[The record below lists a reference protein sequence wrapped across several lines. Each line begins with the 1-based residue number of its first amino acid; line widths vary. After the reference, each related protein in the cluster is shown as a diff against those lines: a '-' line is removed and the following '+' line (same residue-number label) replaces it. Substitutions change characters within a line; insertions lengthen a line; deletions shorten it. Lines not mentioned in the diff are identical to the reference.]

1 MKLWNKTIAFAATAF
16 LAGASAAFA
25 ETRQYDW
32 LTIGEPSGELIV
44 ETGDDGAVSIEFSFN
59 DRGRGPDIE
68 ADYVIG
74 DDGAPVS
81 IAITGLT
88 YAKGDASE
96 TFSIEDGVARWR
108 TGAVSGEKRLTG
120 PALYQPTLT
129 GTPEHTAIVARALL
143 DAPNQ
148 TLPILPA
155 GEMRIE
161 EVESASFSGPDGAVT
176 ATLYALYTEGP
187 YPDYIWLDEEKN
199 LFGADYGWF
208 AVAPRGMAAA
218 MPIMKEKQDAATD
231 AKTKELSAT
240 FRHDADGLVVITNA
254 RLFDSLTGEVLPRA
268 TIFVQDGVIAAVY
281 KERIEAPEGATV
293 IDAKGKMVLP
303 ALWDMHAHIG
313 TDNLFN
319 YISAGV
325 LNIRDMANDPDYL
338 IRLKRD
344 IAGGKIAGPDVHAM
358 GFIDKRS
365 PYAAPT
371 GMLADTLD
379 DALDFVDW
387 YAQRGFRGVKLYSS
401 IDPDWVAPIAERA
414 HSHGLT
420 VLGHIPAYMTAEQAI
435 RAGYDEI
442 THVNMLFLNFMNAE
456 EIDTRTPQRFIVP
469 AREGGNLDLDSAEV
483 EAFIDLMAE
492 RGIAHDPTHTI
503 FQGTF
508 LETPGDIIVDAANFY
523 DHVPESQQS
532 GLIAGEGF
540 NAGIEEEGAHTAA
553 VARDLIRKLHEKGVR
568 VLPGTD
574 AGYPGFVLLRE
585 LELYG
590 EAGIPANEVL
600 QLATIEPARH
610 LGFDQSLGSIS
621 PNKKAY
627 LIIVDGDPT
636 KNLADLYKVD
646 TVIKGSAMFRPKE
659 IHEAFG
665 IKPFD

>member
-1 MKLWNKTIAFAATAF
+1 MKISKTLFAFSAVTTLF
-16 LAGASAAFA
+16 TNAAFA
-25 ETRQYDW
+25 ETRSYDW

-44 ETGDDGAVSIEFSFN
+44 ETGDDGEVSIEFSFN
-59 DRGRGPDIE
+59 DRGRGPEIE

-74 DDGAPVS
+74 EGGVPVS

-96 TFSIEDGVARWR
+96 TFSIEDGVARWEA
-108 TGAVSGEKRLTG
+108 GAILGEQRIAG

-129 GTPEHTAIVARALL
+129 GTPEHAAIMARALL
-143 DAPNQ
+143 NAPEQ
-148 TLPILPA
+148 TLPTLPA
-155 GEMRIE
+155 GEMRVEEIE
-161 EVESASFSGPDGAVT
+161 TMSFPGPDSAVN
-176 ATLYALYTEGP
+176 ATLYGLYTEGP
-187 YPDYIWLDEEKN
+187 YPDYIWLDEEMN

-208 AVAPRGMAAA
+208 AVAPRGMASA
-218 MPIMKEKQDAATD
+218 MPVMKARQDAATD
-231 AKTKELSAT
+231 AKTAELSDT
-240 FRHDADGLVVITNA
+240 FRHDASGLVVIANA
-254 RLFDSLTGEVLPRA
+254 RLFDSLTGETHRRA
-268 TIFVQDGVIAAVY
+268 TIFLQDGVIAAVY
-281 KERIEAPEGATV
+281 KERVPAPEGATV
-293 IDAKGKMVLP
+293 IDANGKTVLP

-338 IRLKRD
+338 IRLKRQIGD
-344 IAGGKIAGPDVHAM
+344 EDIAGPDVHAM

-365 PYAAPT
+365 PFSAPT

-379 DALDFVDW
+379 EALEFVDW

-401 IDPDWVAPIAERA
+401 LDPDWVAPIAERA
-414 HSHGLT
+414 HRHGLT

-435 RAGYDEI
+435 LAGYDEI

-469 AREGGNLDLDSAEV
+469 TREGGDLDLDSAEV

-508 LETPGDIIVDAANFY
+508 LETPGDVLVEAKNFY

-532 GLIAGEGF
+532 SLIAGQGF
-540 NAGIEEEGAHTAA
+540 NAGIEAEGERTAA

-574 AGYPGFVLLRE
+574 ARYPGFVLLRE

-600 QLATIEPARH
+600 QLATIESARH

-636 KNLADLYKVD
+636 ENLADLYKVD
-646 TVIKGSAMFRPKE
+646 TVIKGAVMFKPAE
-659 IHEAFG
+659 IHEAFN
-665 IKPFD
+665 IKPFH

>member
-1 MKLWNKTIAFAATAF
+1 
-16 LAGASAAFA
+16 
-25 ETRQYDW
+25 
-32 LTIGEPSGELIV
+32 
-44 ETGDDGAVSIEFSFN
+44 
-59 DRGRGPDIE
+59 
-68 ADYVIG
+68 
-74 DDGAPVS
+74 
-81 IAITGLT
+81 
-88 YAKGDASE
+88 
-96 TFSIEDGVARWR
+96 
-108 TGAVSGEKRLTG
+108 
-120 PALYQPTLT
+120 
-129 GTPEHTAIVARALL
+129 ARALL
-143 DAPNQ
+143 AAPEQ
-148 TLPILPA
+148 TLPALPA
-155 GEMRIE
+155 GAIRIE
-161 EVESASFSGPDGAVT
+161 KIETASFAGPDGAIN
-176 ATLYALYTEGP
+176 ATLYGLYADDP
-187 YPDYIWLDEEKN
+187 YPDYIWLDEDMT

-208 AVAPRGMAAA
+208 AIAPRGMASA
-218 MPIMKEKQDAATD
+218 MPVMKERQDAATD
-231 AKTKELSAT
+231 ARTQALSAT
-240 FRHDADGLVVITNA
+240 FRHDAGGLVVITNA
-254 RLFDSLTGEVLPRA
+254 RLFDSLTGEVARRA
-268 TIFVQDGVIAAVY
+268 SVFIQDGVIAAVY
-281 KERIEAPEGATV
+281 KERIDAPEGATV

-303 ALWDMHAHIG
+303 ALWDMHAHVG

-319 YISAGV
+319 YVSAGV

-338 IRLKRD
+338 IRLKRQIGD
-344 IAGGKIAGPDVHAM
+344 EDIAGPDVHAM

-365 PYAAPT
+365 PFSAPT

-379 DALDFVDW
+379 EALGFVDW

-414 HSHGLT
+414 HAHGLT

-469 AREGGNLDLDSAEV
+469 AREGGDLDLESAEV

-508 LETPGDIIVDAANFY
+508 LETPGDILVEAVNFY

-540 NAGIEEEGAHTAA
+540 NAGIEQEGARTAA
-553 VARDLIRKLHEKGVR
+553 VARDLIRTLHEKGIR

-600 QLATIEPARH
+600 QLATIESARH

-646 TVIKGSAMFRPKE
+646 TVMKGSAIFKPAE
-659 IHEAFG
+659 IHATFG
-665 IKPFD
+665 IKPFN